1 MTLHHL
7 RELDITAD
15 SQPLG
20 TSYLPAEG
28 VGVDLGPLVYRERE
42 FIATGTA
49 GRYRHRDGVLE
60 QIGEQPYVTRVLV
73 RTPAAERFNG
83 VVLAEPLHPDYDI
96 ALTWQTAHSWITD
109 TGAAWVGITQ
119 DHRMAAT
126 MREAFDL
133 RRYGEL
139 SIPAAGLGWD
149 IVGGILAALRT
160 PGRSPL
166 AELADRVRYTYLSGW
181 SNTGSFCRV
190 FLMDGFHERH
200 RLADGAPAVDGYLI
214 GISSG
219 AAGAAGYLPLSEDS
233 TVLPDDDPRR
243 VIGPA
248 DVPVFEVLSE
258 LESETHGPA
267 LRADSD
273 AAGDRYRLYQV
284 AGTSHDNPQ
293 LWRVLT
299 NRVQFANRGHDVP
312 VRRINEQLSDARMD
326 AVARAAYALLHRW
339 VATGTPPPRA
349 ERSSFAD
356 PAGNGNGD
364 AQELARDQRGNVLG
378 GVRTPWVEVPV
389 AVYRPHSTPVP
400 GFCLPSPWA
409 PMGTADLVA
418 WLIGHADPLPAEE
431 LRTLYS
437 TRQDYLDRYEAAC
450 ARLTGQGLL
459 LERDAQMLLDAARDR
474 VFPDLADAPATSP
487 QDPLDSQDSHDPQD
501 ARDPHDPHDR
511 TADTAAVQE
520 KGTRS

>member
-1 MTLHHL
+1 MILNHL
-7 RELDITAD
+7 RELDAFAA

-20 TSYLPAEG
+20 TSHLPADG
-28 VGVDLGPLVYRERE
+28 ASVGVDLGPLGYRERE
-42 FIATGTA
+42 FLAAGTA
-49 GRYRHRDGVLE
+49 GLYRHRDDGALE

-83 VVLAEPLHPDYDI
+83 VVVAEPLHPDYDT

-126 MREAFDL
+126 MREAFDPQ
-133 RRYGEL
+133 RYNEL
-139 SIPAAGLGWD
+139 SIPAEGLRWD

-214 GISSG
+214 GIYSG
-219 AAGAAGYLPLSEDS
+219 AAGAAGYLPLDEDS
-233 TVLPDDDPRR
+233 PVLPDDDPRR

-267 LRADSD
+267 FRADND
-273 AAGDRYRLYQV
+273 GPGDRYRLYQV

-299 NRVQFANRGHDVP
+299 NRAQFADRGHDVP
-312 VRRINEQLSDARMD
+312 VRRINEPLSDARMD

-339 VATGTPPPRA
+339 VAAGTPPPRA
-349 ERSSFAD
+349 ERFAFAG
-356 PAGNGNGD
+356 PAGNGD
-364 AQELARDQRGNVLG
+364 AQELARDERGNVLG
-378 GVRTPWVEVPV
+378 GVRTPWVEAPV

-400 GFCLPSPWA
+400 GYCLPSPWA
-409 PMGTADLVA
+409 PMGTAELVA

-431 LRTLYS
+431 LRALYP

-450 ARLTGQGLL
+450 ARLAEQGLL
-459 LERDAQMLLDAARDR
+459 LEPDARLLLDAARDHAL
-474 VFPDLADAPATSP
+474 PHLDDAPAPSP
-487 QDPLDSQDSHDPQD
+487 QDSQDPHHPQ
-501 ARDPHDPHDR
+501 DPHDPHDR
-511 TADTAAVQE
+511 TVGTAAVQE